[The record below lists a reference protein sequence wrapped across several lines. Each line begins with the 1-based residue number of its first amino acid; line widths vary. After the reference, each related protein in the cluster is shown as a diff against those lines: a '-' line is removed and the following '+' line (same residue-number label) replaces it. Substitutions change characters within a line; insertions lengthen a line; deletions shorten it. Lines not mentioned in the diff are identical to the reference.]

1 MNKSKSGSE
10 RRNKSEMIHIR
21 VTVEDLSRYTA
32 KATEAG
38 VSVGEL
44 ARRCLDGRA
53 TPPKTSIAA
62 IADLRRAV
70 GELRRFGGLQKH
82 LMMQGKITAEA
93 AEKTLINVDV
103 ALDEIRRA
111 AVAIQRQFSVDM
123 EGENYDL

>member
-53 TPPKTSIAA
+53 TPSRTTIAA
-62 IADLRRAV
+62 IDDLRRAV

-82 LMMQGKITAEA
+82 LMMHGKITPEA
-93 AEKTLINVDV
+93 TGKTLKNVDV

-111 AVAIQRQFSVDM
+111 AVAIQRHFAA
-123 EGENYDL
+123 EEEAGNYDL